1 MNKHKQ
7 WRTQSLN
14 RICKTKLNLYD
25 IQQEQNNLV
34 KRQEKKDLTQMMY
47 KHSRFDFYSWAK
59 PYSTQW
65 TLRLNQKDMEI
76 QNREKKNFFGQTKR
90 KGKAQL
96 WGLTL
101 IYRLTDSS
109 KQGNILGLNMVTKS
123 FLKWSIVCS

>member
-1 MNKHKQ
+1 MQ
-7 WRTQSLN
+7 
-14 RICKTKLNLYD
+14 TKLSLYD
-25 IQQEQNNLV
+25 MQYKQNNLV

-47 KHSRFDFYSWAK
+47 EHSRLDFYSWAK

-96 WGLTL
+96 CGLTL

-123 FLKWSIVCS
+123 FLKWLIVCS

>member
-14 RICKTKLNLYD
+14 RLYKTKLNAYD

-47 KHSRFDFYSWAK
+47 EHSRFDFYSWAK

-123 FLKWSIVCS
+123 FLKWLIVCS